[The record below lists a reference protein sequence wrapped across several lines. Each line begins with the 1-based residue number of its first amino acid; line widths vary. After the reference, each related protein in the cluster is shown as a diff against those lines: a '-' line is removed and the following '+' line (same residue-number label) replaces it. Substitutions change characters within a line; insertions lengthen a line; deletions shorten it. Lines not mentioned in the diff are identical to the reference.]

1 MEAKCVTNFV
11 IMSPRKLRLVADEV
25 RGYNVDDAISILKN
39 MTKKGSRILE
49 KSIISAR
56 ANYLNLNP
64 NANTNNIYIKK
75 LLIDQGPTLKRFRPR
90 ARGRAFKRLK
100 RTSKITLIVAEE

>member
-1 MEAKCVTNFV
+1 MEAKCVTNFI

-25 RGYNVDDAISILKN
+25 RGYNVDDALSILRN
-39 MTKKGSRILE
+39 MTKKGARILE
-49 KSIISAR
+49 KSILSAR

-64 NANTNNIYIKK
+64 KANSSNIYIKK
-75 LLIDQGPTLKRFRPR
+75 LLIDQGPTLKRYRPR
-90 ARGRAFKRLK
+90 ARGRAFRRLK